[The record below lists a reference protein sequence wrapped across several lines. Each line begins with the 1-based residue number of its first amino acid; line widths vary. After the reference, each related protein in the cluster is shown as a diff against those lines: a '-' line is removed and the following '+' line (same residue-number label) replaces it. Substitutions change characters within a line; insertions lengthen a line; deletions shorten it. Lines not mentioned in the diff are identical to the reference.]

1 MIYWFKRKYRQVK
14 RVLDYLPMIWNG
26 FDWDYKYAAD
36 LFAHQLGRM
45 ADHFESDMAYSYY
58 AKDRAKRIRTTLKLM
73 KLVGDEEYAMEYFD
87 YEDVEYNFVPV
98 VIKETGDCDG
108 CSTIEMDY
116 KSETYDEFFKKYPLI
131 HKRVL
136 NGEGIWGKRHITENT
151 TDFELKRNVAM
162 NVAYLNQERARK
174 TLHKLIERNIQKW
187 WD

>member
-1 MIYWFKRKYRQVK
+1 MIYWFKRKYSQVK

-26 FDWDYKYAAD
+26 FDWDYKYATD

-45 ADHFESDMAYSYY
+45 ADFLESDKAYTLS
-58 AKDRAKRIRTTLKLM
+58 AKDNAKRIRTTLKLM

-87 YEDVEYNFVPV
+87 YEDVEYKFVPLV
-98 VIKETGDCDG
+98 GSEGYSTTET
-108 CSTIEMDY
+108 DY

-136 NGEGIWGKRHITENT
+136 NGEGIWGKRYDLGNS
-151 TDFELKRNVAM
+151 TDFELKRKVAM
-162 NVAYLNQERARK
+162 NIAYLNQERARR
-174 TLHKLIERNIQKW
+174 TLHKLIERNIQSW

>member
-14 RVLDYLPMIWNG
+14 RVLDFLPIIWKG
-26 FDWDYKYAAD
+26 YDWDYKYATD

-45 ADHFESDMAYSYY
+45 ADHFESKRACTLSAGDN
-58 AKDRAKRIRTTLKLM
+58 AKRIRTTLKLM

-87 YEDVEYNFVPV
+87 YEDVEYNFVPL
-98 VIKETGDCDG
+98 KGDEGYSTMET
-108 CSTIEMDY
+108 DY

-131 HKRVL
+131 HKRAL

-174 TLHKLIERNIQKW
+174 TLHKLIERNIQRW

>member
-1 MIYWFKRKYRQVK
+1 MIYWFKRKYRQIK
-14 RVLDYLPMIWNG
+14 RVLDFLPIIWKG
-26 FDWDYKYAAD
+26 YDWDYKYATD

-45 ADHFESDMAYSYY
+45 ADHFESDKAYATS
-58 AKDRAKRIRTTLKLM
+58 AKNTAKRIRTTLKLM

-87 YEDVEYNFVPV
+87 YEDVIYNFVPV
-98 VIKETGDCDG
+98 VIRETGDCDG
-108 CSTIEMDY
+108 CSTLDVDHI
-116 KSETYDEFFKKYPLI
+116 SETYDEFFKKYPLI

-136 NGEGIWGKRHITENT
+136 NGEGVFGKEYNVDNV

-174 TLHKLIERNIQKW
+174 TLHKLIERNIQSW

>member
-1 MIYWFKRKYRQVK
+1 MIYWFKKKYSQVK

-45 ADHFESDMAYSYY
+45 ADHFESDKANTMSAG
-58 AKDRAKRIRTTLKLM
+58 DNAKRIRTTLKLM

-87 YEDVEYNFVPV
+87 YEDVENYFVPC
-98 VIKETGDCDG
+98 KDKKGYSTMETNH
-108 CSTIEMDY
+108 I
-116 KSETYDEFFKKYPLI
+116 SETYDEFFKKYPLI
-131 HKRVL
+131 HKRAL
-136 NGEGIWGKRHITENT
+136 NGEGIWGKRYNADNA

-174 TLHKLIERNIQKW
+174 TLHKLIERNIQRW